1 MQTAFPALSSLV
13 SPEELKN
20 IIETSFKSGDRIHVS
35 KKTRKKLH
43 SVPAVFKG
51 LYNRFVRI
59 EAPLNEVY
67 NTIYTISI
75 SDLYTGNTVIHELVD
90 LIMEEKNNKEE

>member
-1 MQTAFPALSSLV
+1 MQAAFSSLSSLV
-13 SPEELKN
+13 SLEELKKL
-20 IIETSFKSGDRIHVS
+20 IESSFKSGDKIHVS

-43 SVPAVFKG
+43 SVPAVYKG
-51 LYNRFVRI
+51 MYNRFIRI

-67 NTIYTISI
+67 NTIYTISL

-90 LIMEEKNNKEE
+90 IIKEEKNILE

>member
-43 SVPAVFKG
+43 SVSAVFKG

-90 LIMEEKNNKEE
+90 LIMEEKNNIEE